1 MGQWIEVTAADGF
14 KAAAWRADPVGKP
27 RGGLVVVQEIFGV
40 NSHIRAVCD
49 GFAADGYL
57 AVAPALFDRYER
69 DIDLGYAPDDIER
82 GREIRGRATT
92 DAALADIDAARA
104 VAAQAG
110 NVGVVGYCWG
120 GLLAWLAAARV
131 SGFACAVS
139 YYGGGMPDAIGD
151 RPRCAVMAHFGEKD
165 AMIPVA
171 GVEALAAAH
180 PGVQVFMYPAGHGF
194 NCDHRASFHAAAAL
208 QARDRTLQFLRSHI
222 G

>member
-151 RPRCAVMAHFGEKD
+151 RPRCAAMAHFGEKD